1 MATTTDTRAI
11 AAALFEALVGSAA
24 NDLRIAAPKLAQLS
38 GDSEQLQDKVL
49 AALPSS
55 TLPQVRNFVLGLA
68 KEGLLDRIGEVVES
82 FESFVKGAPT
92 RPLEAF
98 VTSAVALSTA
108 QQGRVEADLRQ
119 RYGADIA
126 VTFDIDESLIGGLV
140 IRVGDQV
147 LDNSLRTRLGSIQ
160 RSMLTS

>member
-11 AAALFEALVGSAA
+11 AAALFESLVGTAA
-24 NDLRIAAPKLAQLS
+24 NDLRAAAPKLAQLT
-38 GDSEQLQDKVL
+38 GKGELLQEQVL
-49 AALPSS
+49 ATLPSNS
-55 TLPQVRNFVLGLA
+55 MPQVRNFVLWLA
-68 KEGLLDRIGEVVES
+68 KEGLLDRISDVVDS
-82 FESFVKGAPT
+82 FESFVQGAPT
-92 RPLEAF
+92 EPIEAF
-98 VTSAVALSTA
+98 VTSAVALSDA

-119 RYGADIA
+119 RYGADLL
-126 VTFDIDESLIGGLV
+126 VTFSVDESLIGGLV

>member
-1 MATTTDTRAI
+1 MAITTDTRAI

-24 NDLRIAAPKLAQLS
+24 NDLRIAAPKLTQLS
-38 GDSEQLQDKVL
+38 GDGEQLQAQVL

-55 TLPQVRNFVLGLA
+55 TLPQVRNFVLGMA
-68 KEGLLDRIGEVVES
+68 KEGLLSQIGDVVES

-92 RPLEAF
+92 KPLEAF
-98 VTSAVALSTA
+98 VTSAVQLDAA
-108 QQGRVEADLRQ
+108 QQGRVLTDLRQ
-119 RYGADIA
+119 RYGADLA
-126 VTFDIDESLIGGLV
+126 VTFDTDESLIGGLV